1 MSIEVRELIIK
12 ATVQQETGG
21 AGKPGGSGPN
31 NGVSANEEMIQSC
44 LDKVADILKSRNER

>member
-21 AGKPGGSGPN
+21 AAKPGGSGPN
-31 NGVSANEEMIQSC
+31 NGVGPNEELIQTC
-44 LDKVADILKSRNER
+44 LDKVTDILKSTHER